1 MKKGLLRPI
10 MLTAGFL
17 AVIVILCSQSFFAPK
32 NSEVAKAKSST
43 EHAADQKSDTLI
55 VPGDAIPGH
64 SVQIDDSSAFREITT
79 IFESEEEPD
88 LPPVPAE
95 RIGHLFEVLFRTVI
109 APNAP

>member
-1 MKKGLLRPI
+1 MKKGALRPI

-17 AVIVILCSQSFFAPK
+17 AVVVILCSQSFFAPK
-32 NSEVAKAKSST
+32 TSAIAKAKSST
-43 EHAADQKSDTLI
+43 EQTDQKSDIVI

-64 SVQIDDSSAFREITT
+64 SVQVDDSSAFHEITT
-79 IFESEEEPD
+79 IFDSGEAPE
-88 LPPVPAE
+88 LPPVAAE